1 MRDTPAKTMTF
12 DVEIETI
19 KCEPTSS
26 HTDGNA
32 YVPQLKYLAESIVIF
47 GLWFTD
53 IKRRMLLTT
62 KSTDWSL

>member
-47 GLWFTD
+47 GL
-53 IKRRMLLTT
+53 
-62 KSTDWSL
+62 